1 MPYEFIRIVD
11 TEDDDLVQTILWRE
25 ENESRDE
32 AIGRSFGD
40 SYKLLFG
47 LQLPACIETVLIE
60 SEETGHVAASCHEEL
75 CEIVGRCR
83 EVVAIVLEQLR
94 RGSIVCWEPVASYG
108 NPRSAEE
115 DLGEAHDGFSGG
127 MPVFHDEI
135 RRLIADLLAEELH
148 TLDLQCLAAPMN

>member
-11 TEDDDLVQTILWRE
+11 TEDDDLVQTVLWRE

-32 AIGRSFGD
+32 AIERSFGD

-47 LQLPACIETVLIE
+47 LQLPACIETVLME
-60 SEETGHVAASCHEEL
+60 SEETGHPAASCDEEL

-83 EVVAIVLEQLR
+83 EVVTIVLEQLR
-94 RGSIVCWEPVASYG
+94 RGGIVGWDPVASYG
-108 NPRSAEE
+108 NHRSVEA
-115 DLGEAHDGFSGG
+115 DLWEAHDGLGGG
-127 MPVFHDEI
+127 MPVSHDEI